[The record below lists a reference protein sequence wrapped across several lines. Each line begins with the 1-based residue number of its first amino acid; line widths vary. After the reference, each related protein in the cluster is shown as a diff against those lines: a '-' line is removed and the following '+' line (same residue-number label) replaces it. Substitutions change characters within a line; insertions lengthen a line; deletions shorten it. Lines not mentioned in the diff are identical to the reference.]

1 MVVLFFF
8 SFCSIPAVLCSNNW
22 QSAVNEP
29 STSNHVANEPVGLNH
44 VTPLPAIVHQLP
56 EFNQDS
62 WTVNPADSSVNTQP
76 PNQTNN
82 NNNNNSLF
90 TIGQATISCSAG
102 DHHVCT
108 SNLDSNPINQMST
121 FSRTNGA
128 DGLTTTTT
136 TASSPSELSGTSNGS
151 QTAGTAASETITT
164 ADMDLEDS
172 TTNGTAEETQTTN
185 GTANELP
192 SINAEDVQ
200 ESSMDSQAG
209 VQ

>member
-1 MVVLFFF
+1 MVVLFLF

-76 PNQTNN
+76 PNQTN